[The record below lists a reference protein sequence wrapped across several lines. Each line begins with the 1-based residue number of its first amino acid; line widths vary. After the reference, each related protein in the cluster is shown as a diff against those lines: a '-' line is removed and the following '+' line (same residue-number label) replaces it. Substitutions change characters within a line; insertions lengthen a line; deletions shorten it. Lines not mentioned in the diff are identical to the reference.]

1 MEDTNI
7 EIVLAYLMVLGSP
20 AAVWGTF
27 ITVIE
32 GISGDLSSDEAKE
45 AKKKRDKWQEEKKR
59 HKEEEKRRREE
70 IAANKEKAKNEVKD
84 DIPDGEDNV
93 DVIPQAKELV
103 DNAKEIV
110 DNFPKINLEDAG
122 DIDSYTSFVTF

>member
-1 MEDTNI
+1 MPRWVRLTAWASEMLYAAYYLCAAVVTTVSWVKGKAMEDTNI

-84 DIPDGEDNV
+84 DIPDGEDTV
-93 DVIPQAKELV
+93 DVIP
-103 DNAKEIV
+103 
-110 DNFPKINLEDAG
+110 
-122 DIDSYTSFVTF
+122 